1 MTAFDFNHL
10 DNVLIS
16 RDAKKARLIDI
27 DDGGGR
33 HAHAHAHACD
43 PPSDDD
49 GDGDGEGGGGAVS
62 KPALDIDLSLL
73 PQVIHQLILGKGRGD
88 EFVSATLRRVRQA
101 DNKARRA
108 ADGATDARARIEQL
122 KAEATERKE
131 AAEKAAREVA
141 EAKEAAEAA
150 AAGAEAAAGEAAAP
164 GKGGRKGKRGA
175 GGGAGSNSAAASAK
189 RRSGRQTRGRSVA
202 EANEDAAEAEPPP
215 VSAAA
220 VAADTGPAAALL
232 RTAVDL
238 EATEEAAKA
247 ARAEEAAEAVEE
259 KADLEAQI
267 VEATAEAARWDEEA
281 RAIIRAAAAWSKQGP
296 AHLISLSPRDQ
307 PPATRLIRAVI
318 MEPGSRA
325 QGATS
330 TASAVPIQAAV
341 FESFFSDEPDGAES
355 DNVARLVEWSHG
367 LVKMVVLAG
376 PQLATTAGAAD
387 RI

>member
-33 HAHAHAHACD
+33 HAHAACD

-49 GDGDGEGGGGAVS
+49 GDGDGEGGEGAVS

-122 KAEATERKE
+122 KAEATEREE

-189 RRSGRQTRGRSVA
+189 RRSGRQTRGRSLA
-202 EANEDAAEAEPPP
+202 EADDEDAAEAEPP
-215 VSAAA
+215 AAA
-220 VAADTGPAAALL
+220 AAAAADTGPAAALL

-238 EATEEAAKA
+238 EAAEEAAKA
-247 ARAEEAAEAVEE
+247 TRAEEAAEAVEE
-259 KADLEAQI
+259 KADLETQI
-267 VEATAEAARWDEEA
+267 VEGTAEAARWDGEA
-281 RAIIRAAAAWSKQGP
+281 RAIIRAAAAVSKQGP
-296 AHLISLSPRDQ
+296 AHLRSRSPRVR
-307 PPATRLIRAVI
+307 PAAHCS
-318 MEPGSRA
+318 P
-325 QGATS
+325 
-330 TASAVPIQAAV
+330 
-341 FESFFSDEPDGAES
+341 
-355 DNVARLVEWSHG
+355 H
-367 LVKMVVLAG
+367 
-376 PQLATTAGAAD
+376 
-387 RI
+387 

>member
-33 HAHAHAHACD
+33 HAHAACD

-49 GDGDGEGGGGAVS
+49 GDGDGEGGEGAVS

-88 EFVSATLRRVRQA
+88 EFVSATLRKVRQA

-122 KAEATERKE
+122 KAEATEREE

-189 RRSGRQTRGRSVA
+189 RRSGRQTRGPSVA
-202 EANEDAAEAEPPP
+202 EADENAAEAEPPP

-307 PPATRLIRAVI
+307 PPATRLNISAVI

-355 DNVARLVEWSHG
+355 DNVARLVEWFHG
-367 LVKMVVLAG
+367 VVEMVVLAG